1 MNNRNDSRGGASAS
15 DGSLPQE
22 PVERR
27 ENVGTTTPEP
37 KPT

>member
-1 MNNRNDSRGGASAS
+1 MTDADDSKGGASAG

-27 ENVGTTTPEP
+27 ENVGTTPP
-37 KPT
+37 DR